1 MSSISTQKNILAL
14 RRHFFKPAAVIIW
27 LTVIAGC
34 IVFLRRL
41 ETDPLLDTP
50 LSQIDRGVWGSILFS
65 GFTLFYFLIQALLAV
80 FYRPAPT
87 IDDSALPFATV
98 IIPAY
103 NEGKQIA
110 QTVDSVM
117 KADYPAGK
125 FEVIVINDGSG
136 DDTWQWI
143 EQAAAKYPSTVI
155 AVNHQQNRGKKHA
168 LCTGI
173 RRAKGEVII
182 TIDSDSEIVPD
193 ALKKIVSPFTDPR
206 VGAIAGNVRVMNLS
220 EGCLPKM
227 LDTAFAFG
235 FEFMRAAQSMI
246 HSVLCTP
253 GALSAYRTAAVLP
266 LLDAWQNQTF
276 LGRPASIGEDRA
288 ITSMLI
294 RNGWHSDFQSNAFV
308 FTRTPVT
315 YSGVF
320 KMLTRWCRSDI
331 RENIIMLDFAFFNLR
346 HFRFSQLG
354 LQLNVL
360 FASVSIILPLFSIP
374 ALLLAI
380 ISVPFEACLLLATGN
395 VLWSTV
401 PAFIYASRYGIRNAH
416 WALVYGFYYLPFLSW
431 IGVYSVLTIRNTSWI
446 TRQLPHNDQKKN
458 RSS

>member
-1 MSSISTQKNILAL
+1 MKKHILFLKEHVFA
-14 RRHFFKPAAVIIW
+14 PMAVCLW
-27 LTVIAGC
+27 LAVVVGC
-34 IVFLRRL
+34 IVFCSEL
-41 ETDPLLDTP
+41 EIDPLLDTP
-50 LSQIDRGVWGSILFS
+50 LNQMDLWLYGSILFS
-65 GFTLFYFLIQALLAV
+65 CFTLFYFLVQAFLAV
-80 FYRPAPT
+80 FYRPSPELAEKN
-87 IDDSALPFATV
+87 LPFVTV

-103 NEGKQIA
+103 NEGMQIA
-110 QTVDSVM
+110 STVESVM

-125 FEVIVINDGSG
+125 FEVIVINDGSE

-143 EQAAAKYPSTVI
+143 EKASSCYPGRVVAI
-155 AVNHQQNRGKKHA
+155 NHTENRGKKHA

-173 RRAKGEVII
+173 ERAKGEVVV

-193 ALKKIVSPFTDPR
+193 ALRKIVSPFADPE
-206 VGAIAGNVRVMNLS
+206 VGAIAGNVRVMNLK

-235 FEFMRAAQSMI
+235 FEFMRAAQSKI

-253 GALSAYRTAAVLP
+253 GALSAYRTAAVRP
-266 LLDAWQNQTF
+266 LLEDWKNQTF
-276 LGRPASIGEDRA
+276 MGRPATIGEDRA

-294 RNGWHSDFQSNAFV
+294 RAGWHSDFQSDAFV
-308 FTRTPVT
+308 YTQMPVT

-331 RENIIMLDFAFFNLR
+331 RENLIMLNFAFFNLR
-346 HFRFSQLG
+346 HCHFRQLG

-374 ALLLAI
+374 ALLMAI
-380 ISVPFEACLLLATGN
+380 ISVPLEACLLLATGN

-401 PAFIYASRYGIRNAH
+401 PAFIYASRYGIRHAH

-431 IGVYSVLTIRNTSWI
+431 IGVYSVLTLRNTSWI
-446 TRQLPHNDQKKN
+446 TRQLKKKSGRND
-458 RSS
+458 

>member
-1 MSSISTQKNILAL
+1 MLQKMKQNDLKKSLNLVLFLLIFGGVSWFVCYHVSLVRIAEAMESFGGFGFYFGL
-14 RRHFFKPAAVIIW
+14 
-27 LTVIAGC
+27 VIA
-34 IVFLRRL
+34 VL
-41 ETDPLLDTP
+41 T
-50 LSQIDRGVWGSILFS
+50 
-65 GFTLFYFLIQALLAV
+65 AV
-80 FYRPAPT
+80 FMLFQT
-87 IDDSALPFATV
+87 ILVCFYKPVTEWKSDKKLPGCT
-98 IIPAY
+98 IIVPAY
-103 NEGKQIA
+103 NEGRQICE
-110 QTVDSVM
+110 TIHSVM
-117 KADYPAGK
+117 RADYPADK
-125 FEVIVINDGSG
+125 FEVIAINDGSG

-308 FTRTPVT
+308 FTRMPVT

-374 ALLLAI
+374 ALLLAV

-458 RSS
+458 RCS

>member
-1 MSSISTQKNILAL
+1 MKKDMSAFK
-14 RRHFFKPAAVIIW
+14 RHFLTPVAVFVW
-27 LTVIAGC
+27 LAVIAGC
-34 IVFLRRL
+34 VVFFGEL
-41 ETDPLLDTP
+41 EIDPLLDTP
-50 LSQIDRGVWGSILFS
+50 LQEIDLGLYGSILFS
-65 GFTLFYFLIQALLAV
+65 GFTLLYFLIQALLAV
-80 FYRPAPT
+80 FYRPYPVP
-87 IDDSALPFATV
+87 DDEHLPFMTV

-110 QTVDSVM
+110 ETINSVM

-125 FEVIVINDGSG
+125 FEVIVINDGSV
-136 DDTWQWI
+136 DDTWHWI
-143 EQAAAKYPSTVI
+143 KTASSKFPERVTAIDHVR
-155 AVNHQQNRGKKHA
+155 NCGKKHA

-173 RRAKGEVII
+173 KMAKGEVIV

-193 ALKKIVSPFTDPR
+193 ALRKIVSPFADPK
-206 VGAIAGNVRVMNLS
+206 VGAVAGNVRVMNLK

-235 FEFMRAAQSMI
+235 FEFMRAAQSKI

-253 GALSAYRTAAVLP
+253 GALSAYRTAAVRP
-266 LLDAWQNQTF
+266 LLEEWQNQTV
-276 LGRPASIGEDRA
+276 LGRPATIGEDRA

-294 RNGWHSDFQSNAFV
+294 RSGWYSDFQSTAFV
-308 FTRTPVT
+308 FTRMPVT

-331 RENIIMLDFAFFNLR
+331 RENLIMLHFAFFNLC
-346 HFRFSQLG
+346 HFRFRQLG

-374 ALLLAI
+374 ALLLAV
-380 ISVPFEACLLLATGN
+380 ISVPLEACLLLATGN

-401 PAFIYASRYGIRNAH
+401 PAFIYASRYGIKNAH

-446 TRQLPHNDQKKN
+446 SRQLPFADKKKAH
-458 RSS
+458 